1 MLHYSVCHFT
11 TDLEEIIQ
19 KKKRD
24 HLNFIHKVAKSSF
37 LPSADTL

>member
-1 MLHYSVCHFT
+1 MSFYNLF
-11 TDLEEIIQ
+11 
-19 KKKRD
+19 KR